1 MPRNRVLSFMSQWTQ
16 DNKQPRSPTT
26 DEKEPARLQKS
37 TPPPS
42 NENENPAKRQPLNI
56 DTANTEATRSRV
68 DGFGQQPPRSPGTP
82 SRARGDSRFGSRPVS
97 MIQTYNPPQME
108 VAQDTPPEL
117 APIFSYLN
125 SHSNKLYQEGY
136 FLKLH
141 DLDTRGKPS
150 QDRVWNECFAQ
161 LVGTVLSLWDAA
173 ALDTAGEDGEVV
185 PTFINLSD
193 ASIKMIE
200 SLPMNGAQGGSLQ
213 NVLSVSTAANNRYLL
228 HFNSLNSLTQW
239 TAGIRLAMFEH
250 SALQEAYTGSL
261 IAGKGK
267 YLNNIRQI
275 MERSRFVYDDWARV
289 RFGAGTPWRRC
300 WCVISPPDEKEFAK
314 SQKTLKKSSA
324 YGRVQ
329 LPKGDIKF
337 YDTRKITKKTKPIA
351 TINDAYAAYAIY
363 PQSKPLIDQST
374 LVKLEGLVTIHG
386 SPETTTEGFVFVM
399 PEVHAAVSG
408 FEMMLRWLF
417 PVYDTFCLYGRPARL
432 IADTLDQ
439 RGLMF
444 AMPSNRRYG
453 HLDIL
458 DVSGLI
464 HTDGSQHWSER
475 QWRKELRKLTSNRM
489 TAQVEDRTSPNRAI
503 GGRRNTTSR
512 QSLPPTRTGGVQ
524 FHEPAT
530 HSTPGSR
537 SSSPSKAGADV
548 IQPPKRV
555 GTAPPAAFNG
565 SPHKRSASDAHG
577 YRKYMAETPS
587 RLSYE
592 QGRDGDEP
600 PAPPRHGGALGAAL
614 ESERD
619 HANSP
624 YEQVVAQQAASPFM
638 PPPEPVVTPP
648 ALQHNPHSRPLTQPH
663 VAPELLRK
671 HSNVD
676 AATLYQMQEA
686 ARPHEAEDGVYPV
699 VQDYDPSRM
708 QHDALPYRNQLG
720 VPANQSQGFVGYANE
735 YGSSSQRDLRQG
747 LSTIPG
753 SPNAGNDGD
762 NYMDA
767 REQPSIDGLAAASNN
782 DRADSPSL
790 KSRESVVRK
799 PVPKQLPQVPT
810 EDTDA
815 SRGGK
820 SQVRDMDSP
829 ASPASSA
836 GVYSD
841 DAVGFVDED
850 ALERILND
858 NSDHTNSFVSEQAPE
873 YASTASRSSL
883 DAPQQNKQK
892 EYVRAGKLKTV
903 GDPTMTAPDP
913 RGYGRGNLGTRDK
926 AQQEH
931 AAAVPTV
938 DFGPTYSNRRPGT
951 SGAIT
956 PGDMERRSRSRSA
969 DRPRQR
975 SGSRLSGYFDVP
987 AGISPYESKSGHR
1000 QSYLAAKASTPTGLE
1015 SMEAEDPRVSRHSMA
1030 WAPIAASPGSAQQMR
1045 QTLTP
1050 EQWVQYRAELAQQQ
1064 PQYAIPRKS
1073 RIPPFAHQRHA
1084 STSNLP
1090 QQRQTMT
1097 KTPPPFARAISG
1109 DWTGQRQLPLN
1120 RPHSRGASLFLELD
1134 GGLVNNPN
1142 SLTLSAREQM
1152 HIARATGTPLLD
1164 LTVDPRDKNR
1174 IKVDDN
1180 NPGLVGALAAR
1191 EREQAALKQG
1201 IRSGMLRQAILA
1213 RQQEQIRLEQEA
1225 QMRAQ
1230 MQMQQQQAM
1239 QAAQA
1244 AQYQQMAYQRVAMAQ
1259 QQQQPHTL
1267 HQQQPVYQRQN
1278 MPPQMQHR
1286 QSWGPQR
1293 QQQPQAGGFGGQ
1305 YVQQQGAGPRA
1316 YGGQYEYMQGQ
1327 QQPVSGQQRTA
1338 RR

>member
-16 DNKQPRSPTT
+16 DNRQPRSPTADDT
-26 DEKEPARLQKS
+26 DPARLQKS

-42 NENENPAKRQPLNI
+42 NENEIPTKRQPLNI

-173 ALDTAGEDGEVV
+173 ALDAAGEDGEVV

-200 SLPMNGAQGGSLQ
+200 SLPMRGAQGGSLQ

-267 YLNNIRQI
+267 YLNNIKQI

-300 WCVISPPDEKEFAK
+300 WCVISPPDEKEYAK
-314 SQKTLKKSSA
+314 LQKTLKKGSA
-324 YGRVQ
+324 YERVQ

-417 PVYDTFCLYGRPARL
+417 PVYDTFCLYGRPTRL

-489 TAQVEDRTSPNRAI
+489 TTQMEDRGSPNRAI

-512 QSLPPTRTGGVQ
+512 QSLPPSRTGGVQ

-537 SSSPSKAGADV
+537 SSSPSKAGGADV

-555 GTAPPAAFNG
+555 GTAPPVAFNG
-565 SPHKRSASDAHG
+565 SPHKRSVSDAHG

-592 QGRDGDEP
+592 QGRDDDEP

-619 HANSP
+619 QTNSP

-686 ARPHEAEDGVYPV
+686 ARPPEAEDGAFPV
-699 VQDYDPSRM
+699 VQDYDQSRM

-753 SPNAGNDGD
+753 SPNAGYDGD

-767 REQPSIDGLAAASNN
+767 REQPSIDGLAAASSN
-782 DRADSPSL
+782 DRPGLPSL
-790 KSRESVVRK
+790 KSRESLVRK

-810 EDTDA
+810 EETDA

-829 ASPASSA
+829 ASPAS
-836 GVYSD
+836 VYSD
-841 DAVGFVDED
+841 DAVVFVDDE
-850 ALERILND
+850 ALEHILND
-858 NSDHTNSFVSEQAPE
+858 NSNHTNSFVSEKTPE

-883 DAPQQNKQK
+883 DAPQQKKQK
-892 EYVRAGKLKTV
+892 EFVRAGKLKTV

-913 RGYGRGNLGTRDK
+913 RGYGRGKLDSWDK
-926 AQQEH
+926 DTQEY

-938 DFGPTYSNRRPGT
+938 DFGPTST

-969 DRPRQR
+969 DRLRQS

-987 AGISPYESKSGHR
+987 VGISPNESKSGRR
-1000 QSYLAAKASTPTGLE
+1000 QSYFTARASTPTGIE
-1015 SMEAEDPRVSRHSMA
+1015 AMEAEDSRISRHSMA
-1030 WAPIAASPGSAQQMR
+1030 WAPGAASPGSAQQLR

-1073 RIPPFAHQRHA
+1073 HIPPSAHQRHA

-1109 DWTGQRQLPLN
+1109 DWTGQRRSPLN
-1120 RPHSRGASLFLELD
+1120 RPHSRGASVFLEPD
-1134 GGLVNNPN
+1134 GGFVNSRN
-1142 SLTLSAREQM
+1142 SLVLSARETVQV
-1152 HIARATGTPLLD
+1152 ARATGTPFLD
-1164 LTVDPRDKNR
+1164 LIVDPRDNNR

-1180 NPGLVGALAAR
+1180 SPGLVGALAAR
-1191 EREQAALKQG
+1191 EREKAASKQG
-1201 IRSGMLRQAILA
+1201 IRSGMLHQAIIA
-1213 RQQEQIRLEQEA
+1213 RQQEQLRLEQEA
-1225 QMRAQ
+1225 QVRAQ
-1230 MQMQQQQAM
+1230 IQMQQQQAM
-1239 QAAQA
+1239 QASQA
-1244 AQYQQMAYQRVAMAQ
+1244 AQYQQIAYQRVAMAQ
-1259 QQQQPHTL
+1259 QQQQPHTVY
-1267 HQQQPVYQRQN
+1267 QQQPAYQQQN
-1278 MPPQMQHR
+1278 MPPRMQHR

-1293 QQQPQAGGFGGQ
+1293 QQQPLAGGFGGQ
-1305 YVQQQGAGPRA
+1305 YVQQQGAGPPA
-1316 YGGQYEYMQGQ
+1316 YGGQYGYVQGQ
-1327 QQPVSGQQRTA
+1327 QQPINEQQRTG